1 MIDKQKTISSEIS
14 FTGIGLHTGKES
26 TVTLKPLKENSGI
39 IFKRIDFD
47 EPVYIKALLENVVST
62 KRGTTIGKKN
72 VKIYTIEHLLSA
84 LYALQV
90 DNLLVE
96 IDNDELPILD
106 GSSKIF
112 FNNILDCGLS
122 EQIAERE
129 YYKISEVL
137 HYYDENSDIVLKI
150 LPSKEFSVTFE
161 SDFPFKGVG
170 KQEFTLNSIF
180 EYNKEI
186 SSARTFCSLDE
197 INYLKKNNLIKGGSL
212 ENSVIFLSEKNTKND
227 IKKIEEYLSED
238 LIYDDS
244 SNTVNNIKLRY
255 DDEPV
260 RHKVLDLIGDLS
272 LLGKPIIGHVY
283 SYKSGHRSNIE
294 FGRLIKEMNSN
305 FKFNKE
311 EIKQIIPHREPF
323 LLIDEII
330 GGIRGYSVIA
340 KKNVVNS
347 DYFFKGHFPDNPIMP
362 GVLILESMAQASCFL
377 SINNVENANEKM
389 MLLSVVNS
397 SKFIKKVIPG
407 DELILRVKLIKIR
420 LGSANMEGIATV
432 NNQIV
437 AKSNFMATIVDKSD
451 E

>member
-1 MIDKQKTISSEIS
+1 MDKQKTISSEVS
-14 FTGIGLHTGKES
+14 FSGIGLHTGETS
-26 TVTLKPLKENSGI
+26 NLTLKPLKENSGI

-47 EPVYIKALLENVVST
+47 EPIYIEAILENVVST
-62 KRGTTIGKKN
+62 NRGTVIGKN
-72 VKIYTIEHLLSA
+72 NIKIHTIEHLLSA
-84 LYALQV
+84 IYALEI
-90 DNLLVE
+90 DNLLIE
-96 IDNDELPILD
+96 IDNIEPPILD
-106 GSSKIF
+106 GSSEIF
-112 FNNILDCGLS
+112 FNTILNCGLN
-122 EQIAERE
+122 EQIADRD
-129 YYKISEVL
+129 YYKVSEPIY
-137 HYYDENSDIVLKI
+137 YYDDNSDITLKI

-161 SDFPFKGVG
+161 SDFPFKGIG
-170 KQEFTLNSIF
+170 KQKFTLNSLS
-180 EYNKEI
+180 EYSKDI

-197 INYLKKNNLIKGGSL
+197 ISYLKKDNLIKGGSL
-212 ENSVIFLSEKNTKND
+212 KNAVIFLSEVNTKND
-227 IKKIEEYLSED
+227 VDKIQEYLGEN

-244 SNTVNNIKLRY
+244 SNTLNNTKLRY

-272 LLGKPIIGHVY
+272 LLGKPIIGHIH
-283 SYKSGHRSNIE
+283 SYKSGHRSNVE
-294 FGRLIKEMNSN
+294 FGKLIKEMGSD

-311 EIKQIIPHREPF
+311 EIKKIIPHREPF

-330 GGIRGYSVIA
+330 GGIRGFSVIA

-362 GVLILESMAQASCFL
+362 GVLIVESMAQASCFL
-377 SINNVENANEKM
+377 SFDNVKNRNKKM
-389 MLLSVVNS
+389 MLLSVINS

-420 LGSANMEGIATV
+420 LGTANMVGVATV

-437 AKSNFMATIVDKSD
+437 AKANFMATIVDKNN

>member
-1 MIDKQKTISSEIS
+1 MDKQKTISSEVS
-14 FTGIGLHTGKES
+14 FSGIGLHTGEIS
-26 TVTLKPLKENSGI
+26 NLTLKPLKENSGI

-47 EPVYIKALLENVVST
+47 EPIYIEAILENVVST
-62 KRGTTIGKKN
+62 NRGTVIGKN
-72 VKIYTIEHLLSA
+72 NIKIHTIEHLLSA
-84 LYALQV
+84 IYALEI
-90 DNLLVE
+90 DNLLIE
-96 IDNDELPILD
+96 IDNIEPPILD
-106 GSSKIF
+106 GSSEIF
-112 FNNILDCGLS
+112 FNTILNCGLN
-122 EQIAERE
+122 EQIADRD
-129 YYKISEVL
+129 YYKVSEPIY
-137 HYYDENSDIVLKI
+137 YYDDNSDIALKI

-161 SDFPFKGVG
+161 SDFPFKGIG
-170 KQEFTLNSIF
+170 KQKFTLNSLS
-180 EYNKEI
+180 EYSKDI

-197 INYLKKNNLIKGGSL
+197 ISYLKKDNLIKGGSL
-212 ENSVIFLSEKNTKND
+212 KNAVIFLSEVNTKND
-227 IKKIEEYLSED
+227 VDKIQEYLGEN

-244 SNTVNNIKLRY
+244 SNTLNNTKLRY

-272 LLGKPIIGHVY
+272 LLGKPIIGHIH
-283 SYKSGHRSNIE
+283 SYKSGHRSNVE
-294 FGRLIKEMNSN
+294 FGKLIKEMSSD

-311 EIKQIIPHREPF
+311 EIKKIIPHREPF

-330 GGIRGYSVIA
+330 GGIRGFSVIA

-362 GVLILESMAQASCFL
+362 GVLIVESMAQASCFL
-377 SINNVENANEKM
+377 SFDNVKNRNKKM
-389 MLLSVVNS
+389 MLLSVINS

-420 LGSANMEGIATV
+420 LGTANMVGVATV

-437 AKSNFMATIVDKSD
+437 AKANFMATIVDKNN